1 MNNLNTVFHYRIP
14 AQKVLSFKWWNYFK
28 DALIKIYSYTYFLR
42 KFRNNQE
49 RSMISYAKFIL
60 FRKIPE
66 VTQWFLWFSET
77 SIGMEKKILVNSELF
92 SKVPE
97 PSMTM
102 HF

>member
-1 MNNLNTVFHYRIP
+1 M
-14 AQKVLSFKWWNYFK
+14 
-28 DALIKIYSYTYFLR
+28 KIYSYIYSLR

-49 RSMISYAKFIL
+49 ELWYHMLYLFILESSRDYSMIPLNSRNFYL
-60 FRKIPE
+60 
-66 VTQWFLWFSET
+66 Q
-77 SIGMEKKILVNSELF
+77 EKKILVNSGLF